1 MIILSVMMLLLGIC
15 LLMFTIKL
23 INLDKVSDIMSISI
37 FLVGVL
43 LTVTGFVLT
52 YMWF

>member
-1 MIILSVMMLLLGIC
+1 MIILAVIMLLLGIC
-15 LLMFTIKL
+15 SLMYTIKL
-23 INLDKVSDIMSISI
+23 INSDTVSDILSISI